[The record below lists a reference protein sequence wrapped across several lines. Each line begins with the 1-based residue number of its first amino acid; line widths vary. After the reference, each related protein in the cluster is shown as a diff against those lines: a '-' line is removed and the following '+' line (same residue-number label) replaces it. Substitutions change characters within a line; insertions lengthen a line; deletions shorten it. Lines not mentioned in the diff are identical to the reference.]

1 MMKYLILIICIIG
14 AGALGYFGEG
24 YLRPVKAAKSGSNA
38 TDKQNLLFNMPL
50 GKFTM
55 QIIQSRKV
63 LHLVFDM
70 DVYIMGAPA
79 FQSLNGAEG
88 RARLRDATVTA
99 IAELAET
106 DPSLAQPHDEET
118 RQAEL
123 ASQIVRKLYVS
134 FPAVRTARLN
144 SFHANVT
151 ARE

>member
-1 MMKYLILIICIIG
+1 MKYVILIMCVIG

-24 YLRPVKAAKSGSNA
+24 YLRPVRAAKSDPNA
-38 TDKQNLLFNMPL
+38 SDKQDLLFNMPL

-55 QIIQSRKV
+55 QITQNRKV
-63 LHLVFDM
+63 LHLVFDL
-70 DVYIMGAPA
+70 DVYIMGASA
-79 FQSLNGAEG
+79 FQSLNGAVG

-99 IAELAET
+99 ISELAET
-106 DPSLAQPHDEET
+106 DPNLAQPHEAEA

-123 ASQIVRKLYVS
+123 TSQIVRKLYVT
-134 FPAVRTARLN
+134 FPSVRTARLN